1 MAVNHF
7 VGGSNPSPGANEPH
21 GVHCPALNVVRGS
34 APYYQPRRVYCP
46 ASEVMNLMRFMAS
59 GTGYNSFNINMHYVY
74 VLLSQKDKKLYIG
87 FNSDLKRRVK
97 EHNDGKAPSTKSRC
111 PLKLIY
117 YEAHISKEDAKRRES
132 YFKTAKG
139 KSTLKQMLR
148 GSLQEYIKSCL
159 AIAAF
164 LTLSLFLLFLPLMSY
179 ASQLIY
185 TIQTGSFASIA
196 AAQKQF
202 DFIVQRLDEKEL
214 DYLRIE
220 KVGKFYS
227 VRLEKFENRV
237 IAKKFLKTIKSRLS
251 TAIILKAYIK
261 NERVIRLYTGL
272 SSVVENRVKEKSL
285 SRPLLDEIKP
295 RITEKAD
302 KKIKTEISAVAHEK
316 KGDIYEKEGRDF
328 LAIEEY
334 RQAVKQGI
342 NHPDLFRKLAITL
355 YNLGLVDDAIVEME
369 KAVKLSSNKDFLIT
383 MELGIFYLAKDRIE
397 KAKEQ
402 FFAVLGMNPGFADA
416 YYYLGKL
423 FLREKDYDMAWL
435 SVKMAQRLGHR
446 GQDIV
451 RKLGDL
457 SKEPGVDPWNESGE
471 DLYIRQ
477 ILVDTYEK
485 AEDIVNRISGGE
497 LFEDL
502 AGSESMEPNASLG
515 GFVGHFNPSELHP
528 KIAEALLERG
538 VLTDPV
544 IVETERGFHIVQRI
558 IPFDFNFWEKL
569 LSIEVQPR

>member
-1 MAVNHF
+1 
-7 VGGSNPSPGANEPH
+7 
-21 GVHCPALNVVRGS
+21 
-34 APYYQPRRVYCP
+34 
-46 ASEVMNLMRFMAS
+46 
-59 GTGYNSFNINMHYVY
+59 
-74 VLLSQKDKKLYIG
+74 
-87 FNSDLKRRVK
+87 
-97 EHNDGKAPSTKSRC
+97 
-111 PLKLIY
+111 
-117 YEAHISKEDAKRRES
+117 
-132 YFKTAKG
+132 
-139 KSTLKQMLR
+139 
-148 GSLQEYIKSCL
+148 
-159 AIAAF
+159 
-164 LTLSLFLLFLPLMSY
+164 
-179 ASQLIY
+179 
-185 TIQTGSFASIA
+185 
-196 AAQKQF
+196 
-202 DFIVQRLDEKEL
+202 
-214 DYLRIE
+214 
-220 KVGKFYS
+220 
-227 VRLEKFENRV
+227 
-237 IAKKFLKTIKSRLS
+237 
-251 TAIILKAYIK
+251 LKAYIK

-355 YNLGLVDDAIVEME
+355 YNLGLVDDAIIEME

-383 MELGIFYLAKDRIE
+383 MELGILYLAKDRIE

-416 YYYLGKL
+416 YYYLGEL

-446 GQDIV
+446 GQNLV

-515 GFVGHFNPSELHP
+515 GFVGHFNPLELHP

-569 LSIEVQPR
+569 LSDSDKVSTENDESAEADYNLGLYYGTSGKHQEAIKAFKQAIRTNPDYAETHYNLGVAYDKSGMYKEAIEAYKQAIRVNPDYAEAHVNLGVIYGKSGMYQEAIKAYKQAIRVNPDYAEAHVNLGVIYGKLGMNKEAIEALKQAIRINPDYADAHYNLGFAYLMLNDENSALEEYKILKDLDTEFANRLFKEIYK